1 MSEIIS
7 SKNGRLHIYVRQDKY
22 KGKLKSENWVGRTF
36 HNGRQKVISSGT
48 TNLEEAKII
57 LEKWYDDLI
66 SGSIPENVEKK
77 QNDTLNP
84 GVDNVPTRTT
94 TLAQSEPEATKAQK
108 IEKKND
114 NLNQNIAPKS
124 EDKKKSNLDL
134 SFFKK
139 IFSKKT
145 SEYKKKKDGFSNI
158 KKIFGERISKAN
170 VANEEIAGIDI
181 SENSIKV
188 AQLSKSKDDN
198 WILEKISLRLL
209 DKAKT
214 TEGIIASKDY
224 IAEELKL
231 TMANAKITTSNVA
244 ISIPVT
250 SAIIRVVTSPLMT
263 DEELQKAIETD
274 SLWENLVQ
282 LTDDLNDYSVFHQI
296 ISRNPK
302 GNTMEIL
309 FVASKLSDVNSYSS
323 IVKKAGLNPVIMDV
337 KCFTLK
343 NAFDNTLKIEN
354 KINNAILEIGT
365 EDNYFII
372 VHDNIP
378 IITDIFLRTNE
389 KEALANYSSS
399 IQTGE
404 TDATNVIRRYS
415 LQLKQA
421 LGDYEGKYGTK
432 INNIKVISNLNNI
445 EELIP
450 AFKKNLLTTGLQV
463 FDPLNEISI
472 PEYNKE
478 KTNLRN
484 TSIYTSVLGLAYRKL
499 DVFGYYKFVTAV
511 KNINLLP
518 NREALKRQ
526 SKMKFLSGFAMKG
539 LVGGIAALYLFLMGF
554 SIFQINMNKGKLE
567 NFDQIEA
574 EFNKINSQNI
584 KLTKQVNDMQ
594 KALRL
599 GSLVNSNQIISY
611 KALAQITR
619 SVPQRVQFTTLNF
632 NGKDQVIISGVAF
645 SDQDIINFIA
655 NLNNKDL
662 VDQASLQAMNV
673 PKGEGDLQ
681 SANNKKGFSILC
693 KLKI

>member
-1 MSEIIS
+1 M
-7 SKNGRLHIYVRQDKY
+7 
-22 KGKLKSENWVGRTF
+22 
-36 HNGRQKVISSGT
+36 
-48 TNLEEAKII
+48 
-57 LEKWYDDLI
+57 
-66 SGSIPENVEKK
+66 
-77 QNDTLNP
+77 
-84 GVDNVPTRTT
+84 
-94 TLAQSEPEATKAQK
+94 
-108 IEKKND
+108 
-114 NLNQNIAPKS
+114 
-124 EDKKKSNLDL
+124 
-134 SFFKK
+134 
-139 IFSKKT
+139 
-145 SEYKKKKDGFSNI
+145 
-158 KKIFGERISKAN
+158 
-170 VANEEIAGIDI
+170 
-181 SENSIKV
+181 
-188 AQLSKSKDDN
+188 
-198 WILEKISLRLL
+198 
-209 DKAKT
+209 
-214 TEGIIASKDY
+214 
-224 IAEELKL
+224 
-231 TMANAKITTSNVA
+231 
-244 ISIPVT
+244 
-250 SAIIRVVTSPLMT
+250 
-263 DEELQKAIETD
+263 
-274 SLWENLVQ
+274 
-282 LTDDLNDYSVFHQI
+282 
-296 ISRNPK
+296 
-302 GNTMEIL
+302 
-309 FVASKLSDVNSYSS
+309 
-323 IVKKAGLNPVIMDV
+323 
-337 KCFTLK
+337 
-343 NAFDNTLKIEN
+343 
-354 KINNAILEIGT
+354 
-365 EDNYFII
+365 
-372 VHDNIP
+372 
-378 IITDIFLRTNE
+378 
-389 KEALANYSSS
+389 
-399 IQTGE
+399 
-404 TDATNVIRRYS
+404 
-415 LQLKQA
+415 QLKQA

-611 KALAQITR
+611 RALAQITR

-645 SDQDIINFIA
+645 SDQDIINFIS

-662 VDQASLQAMNV
+662 DDQASLQAMNV